1 MVFLYMRIF
10 DCTTFYDEN
19 FILDVRFNILDQF
32 VDKFVICESAYSH
45 SGKKKKFNFDISKFE
60 KFKHKI
66 IYLKIDHE
74 PKNLIYKSTNN
85 ENTKENTKDVRINAI
100 KRIAYQRNFLKEGI
114 VDASN
119 NDLIFYSD
127 NDEIPKLNDAN
138 LDKIQNKLI
147 FFKQKLFY
155 YKFNLFCDRYD
166 WYGTKG
172 CKKKDLIDFEWLRNI
187 KTKKYNFYR
196 FDTIFSKTKYTDV
209 KIINDGGWHFSQL
222 KKIDDIYSK
231 LTNSE
236 DHQEFKDTGKKISD
250 IEDLVNRK
258 VILYDHKAKSSD
270 FKFGK
275 EFKLETIGLEEMPD
289 YIKKNKDQFREWIDT
304 TY

>member
-1 MVFLYMRIF
+1 MRIF

-85 ENTKENTKDVRINAI
+85 GNTKENTKDVRINAI

-114 VDASN
+114 IDASN

-127 NDEIPKLNDAN
+127 NDEIPKLNDVN

-166 WYGTKG
+166 WHGTKG

-289 YIKKNKDQFREWIDT
+289 YIKKNKDQFREWIDR

>member
-1 MVFLYMRIF
+1 MRIF

-74 PKNLIYKSTNN
+74 PKNLIYKSSNN

-166 WYGTKG
+166 WHGTKG

-236 DHQEFKDTGKKISD
+236 DHKEFKDTGKKISD

>member
-74 PKNLIYKSTNN
+74 PKNLIYKSSNN

-114 VDASN
+114 LDASN

-127 NDEIPKLNDAN
+127 NDEIPRLNDAN

-196 FDTIFSKTKYTDV
+196 FDTLFSKTKYTDV

-275 EFKLETIGLEEMPD
+275 EFKLKTIVLEEMPD

>member
-1 MVFLYMRIF
+1 MRIF

-19 FILDVRFNILDQF
+19 FILNVRFNILDQF

-74 PKNLIYKSTNN
+74 PKNLIYKSSNN
-85 ENTKENTKDVRINAI
+85 ENTIENTKDVRINAI

-127 NDEIPKLNDAN
+127 NDEIPRLSDAN

-196 FDTIFSKTKYTDV
+196 LDTIFSKTKYTDV

-275 EFKLETIGLEEMPD
+275 EFKLKTIGLEEMPD
-289 YIKKNKDQFREWIDT
+289 YIKINKDQFREWIDT
-304 TY
+304 KY

>member
-1 MVFLYMRIF
+1 MRIF

-85 ENTKENTKDVRINAI
+85 ENTKENSKDVRINAI

-114 VDASN
+114 LDASN

-166 WYGTKG
+166 WHGTKG

-236 DHQEFKDTGKKISD
+236 DHQEFKATGKKISD

>member
-1 MVFLYMRIF
+1 MRIF

-66 IYLKIDHE
+66 IYLKIEHE
-74 PKNLIYKSTNN
+74 PKNLIYKSSNN

-166 WYGTKG
+166 WHGTKG
-172 CKKKDLIDFEWLRNI
+172 CKKKDLIDFEWLRNV

-275 EFKLETIGLEEMPD
+275 EFKLKTIGLEEMPD
-289 YIKKNKDQFREWIDT
+289 YIKINKDQFREWIDT
-304 TY
+304 KY

>member
-1 MVFLYMRIF
+1 MRIF

-166 WYGTKG
+166 WHGTKG

-187 KTKKYNFYR
+187 KNKKYNFYR

>member
-1 MVFLYMRIF
+1 MIF
-10 DCTTFYDEN
+10 
-19 FILDVRFNILDQF
+19 R
-32 VDKFVICESAYSH
+32 A
-45 SGKKKKFNFDISKFE
+45 
-60 KFKHKI
+60 
-66 IYLKIDHE
+66 
-74 PKNLIYKSTNN
+74 
-85 ENTKENTKDVRINAI
+85 
-100 KRIAYQRNFLKEGI
+100 
-114 VDASN
+114 
-119 NDLIFYSD
+119 
-127 NDEIPKLNDAN
+127 
-138 LDKIQNKLI
+138 
-147 FFKQKLFY
+147 
-155 YKFNLFCDRYD
+155 
-166 WYGTKG
+166 TKG
-172 CKKKDLIDFEWLRNI
+172 CKKKDLFDFEWLRNI

-196 FDTIFSKTKYTDV
+196 FDTLFSKTKYTDV

-275 EFKLETIGLEEMPD
+275 EFKLKTIGLEEMPD
-289 YIKKNKDQFREWIDT
+289 YIKKNKDQFKEWIDT

>member
-1 MVFLYMRIF
+1 MRIF

-60 KFKHKI
+60 RFKHKI
-66 IYLKIDHE
+66 VYLKIDHE
-74 PKNLIYKSTNN
+74 PKNLIYKSSNN
-85 ENTKENTKDVRINAI
+85 ENNKENTKDVRINAI

-114 VDASN
+114 LDASN

-166 WYGTKG
+166 WHGTKG

-196 FDTIFSKTKYTDV
+196 LDTIFSKIKYTDV

-222 KKIDDIYSK
+222 KKIDDIYLK

-236 DHQEFKDTGKKISD
+236 DHQEFKNTGKKISD

-289 YIKKNKDQFREWIDT
+289 YIKKNIDQFREWIDT

>member
-1 MVFLYMRIF
+1 MRIF

-19 FILDVRFNILDQF
+19 FILNVRFNILDQF

-114 VDASN
+114 FDASN

-166 WYGTKG
+166 WHGTKG

-289 YIKKNKDQFREWIDT
+289 YIKKNKDKFREWIDT

>member
-1 MVFLYMRIF
+1 MRIF

-100 KRIAYQRNFLKEGI
+100 KRIAYQRNYLKEGI

-166 WYGTKG
+166 WHGTKG

>member
-1 MVFLYMRIF
+1 MRIF

-114 VDASN
+114 FDASN

-166 WYGTKG
+166 WHGTKG

>member
-1 MVFLYMRIF
+1 MRIF

-60 KFKHKI
+60 RFKHKI
-66 IYLKIDHE
+66 VYLKIDHE
-74 PKNLIYKSTNN
+74 PKNLIYKSSNN
-85 ENTKENTKDVRINAI
+85 ENNKENTKDVRINAI

-155 YKFNLFCDRYD
+155 YKFNLFCNRYE
-166 WYGTKG
+166 WHGTKG